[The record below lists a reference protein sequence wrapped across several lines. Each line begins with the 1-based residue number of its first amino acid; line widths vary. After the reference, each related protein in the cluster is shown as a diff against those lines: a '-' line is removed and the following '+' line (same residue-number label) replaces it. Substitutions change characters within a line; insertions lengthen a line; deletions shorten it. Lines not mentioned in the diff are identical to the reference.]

1 MRGRTVGKQTSIQ
14 DSDAGNIMSGRA
26 GRVLVLKDTSERDC
40 RNFPDAAT
48 TLAESTVEAL
58 REKFRE
64 SGGKSPMTK

>member
-1 MRGRTVGKQTSIQ
+1 MRGRTVGKQASIQ
-14 DSDAGNIMSGRA
+14 ESDAGNVMFGRV
-26 GRVLVLKDTSERDC
+26 GRVLALEDTSERDC

-48 TLAESTVEAL
+48 TIAESTVEAL